1 MVEERKT
8 RTSARERL
16 LVAADELF
24 YAEGVNSVGI
34 DQVIKRAGVAKASL
48 YNTFGSKE
56 ELVRAY
62 LKGRHT
68 QTRER
73 MARELQARYRT
84 PRERLVGV
92 FEVQGQLFTEPDFR
106 GCAFMSA
113 SAESDTSEA
122 VEKTT
127 EEYRIWVRSLFL
139 DLAYAAGAPEPEAL
153 AKQLVLV
160 YDGAGVSAW
169 MDHDPSVSTAAANI
183 AKALVDAAFAPS
195 PPPPGTKDRATPRR
209 ARAPGN
215 GVVGAERSR

>member
-1 MVEERKT
+1 MAEETKT

-16 LVAADELF
+16 LAAADELF

-34 DQVIKRAGVAKASL
+34 DQVIKKAGVAKASL

-73 MARELQARYRT
+73 MARELQSRYRT
-84 PRERLVGV
+84 PRERLVGI
-92 FEVQGQLFTEPDFR
+92 FEVQGQLFAEPDFR

-113 SAESDTSEA
+113 SAECDTIEA
-122 VEKTT
+122 VEKAT
-127 EEYRIWVRSLFL
+127 EEYRLWLHSLFL
-139 DLAYAAGAPEPEAL
+139 DLAYAAGATAPEAL
-153 AKQLVLV
+153 AKQLVV
-160 YDGAGVSAW
+160 IYDGAGISAW
-169 MDHDPSVSTAAANI
+169 LDHDPGVSKVSAGI

-195 PPPPGTKDRATPRR
+195 PVHPAQI
-209 ARAPGN
+209 
-215 GVVGAERSR
+215 

>member
-24 YAEGVNSVGI
+24 YAEGVHSVGI

-68 QTRER
+68 QTWER

-169 MDHDPSVSTAAANI
+169 MDHDPSVSKAAAGV

-195 PPPPGTKDRATPRR
+195 PPPPGTRRTPRR
-209 ARAPGN
+209 PRATEN
-215 GVVGAERSR
+215 RVVAAE

>member
-1 MVEERKT
+1 MAEVTKT
-8 RTSARERL
+8 RVSARERL
-16 LVAADELF
+16 LAAANELF

-62 LKGRHT
+62 LKARHT

-73 MARELQARYRT
+73 MARELQARYNT

-92 FEVQGQLFTEPDFR
+92 FEVQGLSFAQPDFR
-106 GCAFMSA
+106 GCAFMCA

-139 DLAYAAGAPEPEAL
+139 DLAYAAGAPEPEVL
-153 AKQLVLV
+153 AKQLVLI
-160 YDGAGVSAW
+160 YDGAGISAW
-169 MDHDPSVSTAAANI
+169 MDHDPTVSKASAGV
-183 AKALVDAAFAPS
+183 AKALVDAAFAS
-195 PPPPGTKDRATPRR
+195 
-209 ARAPGN
+209 
-215 GVVGAERSR
+215 

>member
-1 MVEERKT
+1 MAEEGKT

-16 LVAADELF
+16 LAAANELF

-34 DQVIKRAGVAKASL
+34 DQVITRAGVAKASL

-62 LKGRHT
+62 LKGRHAK
-68 QTRER
+68 TRER

-92 FEVQGQLFTEPDFR
+92 FEVQGLAFAEPDFR
-106 GCAFMSA
+106 GCAFVCA
-113 SAESDTSEA
+113 SAESDAGEA

-160 YDGAGVSAW
+160 YDGAGISSW
-169 MDHDPSVSTAAANI
+169 MDHDPSVAQAAGNI
-183 AKALVDAAFAPS
+183 AKALVDAAF
-195 PPPPGTKDRATPRR
+195 
-209 ARAPGN
+209 
-215 GVVGAERSR
+215 E

>member
-1 MVEERKT
+1 MAEETKT

-16 LVAADELF
+16 LAAADELF

-34 DQVIKRAGVAKASL
+34 DQVIKKAGVAKASL

-84 PRERLVGV
+84 PRERLVGI
-92 FEVQGQLFTEPDFR
+92 FEVQGQLFAEPDFR

-122 VEKTT
+122 VEKATG
-127 EEYRIWVRSLFL
+127 EYRLWVHSLFL
-139 DLAYAAGAPEPEAL
+139 DLAYAAGATAPESL
-153 AKQLVLV
+153 AKQLVVV
-160 YDGAGVSAW
+160 YDGAGISAW
-169 MDHDPSVSTAAANI
+169 LDHDPSVSKSSADI

-195 PPPPGTKDRATPRR
+195 SPPLPRPSSGTD
-209 ARAPGN
+209 
-215 GVVGAERSR
+215 